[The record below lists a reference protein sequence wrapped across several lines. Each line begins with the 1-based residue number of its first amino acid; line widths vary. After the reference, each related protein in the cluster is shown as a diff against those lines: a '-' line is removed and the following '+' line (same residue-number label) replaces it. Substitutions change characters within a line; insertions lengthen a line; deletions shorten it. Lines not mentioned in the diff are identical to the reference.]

1 MQLSEQR
8 AKNDASEKKETER
21 QQQEEKKHSDEI
33 QALQRTKRQLM
44 VPLPITATVNLIPV
58 INTWGPCLITIF
70 SSGPTA

>member
-21 QQQEEKKHSDEI
+21 QQQEEKKHSHEI

-44 VPLPITATVNLIPV
+44 VPLPFTATVNLIPV
-58 INTWGPCLITIF
+58 INTWAACLITLF
-70 SSGPTA
+70 SLGPTA

>member
-21 QQQEEKKHSDEI
+21 QQQEGKKHSDEI

-44 VPLPITATVNLIPV
+44 VPLPFTATVNLILV
-58 INTWGPCLITIF
+58 INTWVDCLITIF